1 MAELPSPHSIAIGTL
16 IALYSDVNSPLF
28 TSRENENNRQ
38 IIPAVTVHWQL
49 ELSRLIQQLVMREE
63 DGLFAFIN
71 PSLNGNGNGK
81 SNDGD
86 YNDSNN
92 FPAAA
97 TAGNDGEDPNDVIDF
112 DRHSSSSSSHNDLDM
127 TDDFLKDLVLDNNT
141 SFDDFSKLLQCN
153 TKNNDNNGRKRS
165 TNEDEIRTST
175 SSLLRFHASQHDTE
189 QHSQQSSS
197 SSSKAASPSCSFR
210 IQTLSSLLDRIDDA
224 FGNLSKSS
232 GTTGNSSS
240 SSSSSH
246 HKHQQQAA
254 KPRSPPSIALLTRLQ
269 TASSSIDDL
278 MNLLDEWHA
287 LLDGSHI
294 GYPLPGVVNK
304 ASLPSTAVTV
314 GVDGES
320 AFGIHLRKLCLGMEE
335 IPFEAMSRL
344 WMAFKSEVED
354 EAATSFGLT
363 RCVTNKRS
371 SSDNNNKSKKT
382 YKNEQLFLPTTTTT
396 NTTPDWLPSSPQIE
410 RLLRRTCLHPNLET
424 YLRQERSSTII
435 TSIMEELEQTHPE
448 CPSISFFL
456 FLSSLAKGE
465 RTQALES
472 LHRYF
477 DYAMIHERK
486 ERAERA
492 VMLQLTG
499 GGASTGGGNTNNSNT
514 LDAAAMRTSGIGG
527 ITTMASGMGGITGG
541 MTGGV
546 MNGMLANNN
555 GRSGGGRGNNSHS
568 DAKIYKESNVM
579 EYAAVLLAQMHY
591 RFGFSRL
598 SLQATEEAVRVAQQS
613 GDDECVSFANG
624 WLALTSSSI
633 GVGGIAKKSIHA
645 TVGGLASNAT
655 WDQSGSPSRGYRP
668 LVPSANNYIGRS
680 TLEEEAMLQ
689 HCQARASQRGL
700 TSLSTGTSLEL
711 ARRMMY
717 RRDADGQLWSNESEL
732 LPSSTLAWNRIQRSS
747 TGSSTSFANN
757 NPNTGTSMLS
767 NQTGDAAL
775 ALGHTDVVNMTASDV
790 IRTLGRQAM
799 AESGL
804 WDSTGH
810 SSFASLSSCRALCGF
825 WSNDA
830 LRRVL
835 SSFSHG
841 PYKEGNLYADTLER
855 IASTPT
861 SEWILSASAFVHEWS
876 VRLYDISMA
885 RMFQNLIANHAAFPF
900 NSLPPVETTLMLLTK
915 STHLFLQQEDYE
927 GAKAAARQAC
937 WLSSRHALFFHLGLY
952 LLQLSLIDLEAST
965 SSPSNFESSLP
976 PLLECLHLSEQYV
989 MDPLRAMALS
999 SLSRVFLRMGRICK
1013 ARALLNAAIPLL
1025 MHHGHVWFQGEACL
1039 TLAKC
1044 FLAEISSRKTR
1055 ASATQLRRNALVQL
1069 EKAATLFGKV
1079 DDIHRLKQVYYLQ
1092 SRVYHFFSMSSGQK
1106 RNEAAENFFRLN
1118 KMKQHKLTGSK
1129 QWESI
1134 QGILITDINEMLRWN
1149 AS

>member
-28 TSRENENNRQ
+28 TTHDNRHVS
-38 IIPAVTVHWQL
+38 AVQWQL

-63 DGLFAFIN
+63 DGLFAFLP
-71 PSLNGNGNGK
+71 PSGKNG
-81 SNDGD
+81 DH
-86 YNDSNN
+86 
-92 FPAAA
+92 
-97 TAGNDGEDPNDVIDF
+97 GEDPKDVIDF
-112 DRHSSSSSSHNDLDM
+112 DRHSATHDLDM
-127 TDDFLKDLVLDNNT
+127 TDDFLKDLLLD
-141 SFDDFSKLLQCN
+141 SSLSDFSKLSHCN
-153 TKNNDNNGRKRS
+153 NNNKSNDRKRS
-165 TNEDEIRTST
+165 ST
-175 SSLLRFHASQHDTE
+175 SEDDIRMSSSLRFHASCTDQPA
-189 QHSQQSSS
+189 QQSSGE
-197 SSSKAASPSCSFR
+197 AARPCSFR

-224 FGNLSKSS
+224 FYTLSRSFGS
-232 GTTGNSSS
+232 GAG
-240 SSSSSH
+240 SSSH
-246 HKHQQQAA
+246 HSPQAA
-254 KPRSPPSIALLTRLQ
+254 RSSPSIALMAKLQ

-294 GYPLPGVVNK
+294 GYPLPGVK
-304 ASLPSTAVTV
+304 APSSVTKTV
-314 GVDGES
+314 GIDGES

-354 EAATSFGLT
+354 EATSSFGLT
-363 RCVTNKRS
+363 TRRVNKRS
-371 SSDNNNKSKKT
+371 SSNMS
-382 YKNEQLFLPTTTTT
+382 EQLITTTT
-396 NTTPDWLPSSPQIE
+396 NTANNTPDWLPSSPQIE

-424 YLRQERSSTII
+424 YLRQERSTI

-492 VMLQLTG
+492 VMLQLSG
-499 GGASTGGGNTNNSNT
+499 GTSGNSAGGNTNSNAV
-514 LDAAAMRTSGIGG
+514 DAAAMRTSGMGG

-546 MNGMLANNN
+546 MNGMLANNAH
-555 GRSGGGRGNNSHS
+555 SGGRGNNQ

-633 GVGGIAKKSIHA
+633 GVGGRVKKSIHA
-645 TVGGLASNAT
+645 TVGGLPSNNV
-655 WDQSGSPSRGYRP
+655 WDQLGSRGYRP

-680 TLEEEAMLQ
+680 TLEEEVMLQ
-689 HCQARASQRGL
+689 HCQTRACQRGL
-700 TSLSTGTSLEL
+700 TSLSIGTSLEL

-717 RRDADGQLWSNESEL
+717 RRDADGQLWSDESEL

-747 TGSSTSFANN
+747 TGPSTSFANS
-757 NPNTGTSMLS
+757 NPNTGTRMLS
-767 NQTGDAAL
+767 NQTGGTAL
-775 ALGHTDVVNMTASDV
+775 ALGQVHTDIGNMTASEV

-810 SSFASLSSCRALCGF
+810 SSFASLSSCRALYGF
-825 WSNDA
+825 WSDDA

-841 PYKEGNLYADTLER
+841 PYKEGSSLYADSLER
-855 IASTPT
+855 IASMSDETPT
-861 SEWILSASAFVHEWS
+861 SEWILSSSAFVHEWS
-876 VRLYDISMA
+876 VRTYDISMA
-885 RMFQNLIANHAAFPF
+885 RMFQNLIANHAAFAF
-900 NSLPPVETTLMLLTK
+900 NSLPSVETTLMLLTK
-915 STHLFLQQEDYE
+915 STHLCLQQEDYE

-965 SSPSNFESSLP
+965 SSPSNFEIALS

-999 SLSRVFLRMGRICK
+999 SLARVFLRMGRIFK

-1025 MHHGHVWFQGEACL
+1025 MQHGHVWFQAEASL

-1044 FLAEISSRKTR
+1044 FLAELPSRKAK

-1079 DDIHRLKQVYYLQ
+1079 DDVDRLKQVYYLQ
-1092 SRVYHFFSMSSGQK
+1092 SRIYHHFPNEQK
-1106 RNEAAENFFRLN
+1106 KRDEAAENFFRLN

-1129 QWESI
+1129 QWEAM
-1134 QGILITDINEMLRWN
+1134 QGILITDVKEMMRKWN

>member
-28 TSRENENNRQ
+28 TTADNRHVS
-38 IIPAVTVHWQL
+38 AVQWQL

-63 DGLFAFIN
+63 DGLFAFI
-71 PSLNGNGNGK
+71 PPNGK
-81 SNDGD
+81 NDD
-86 YNDSNN
+86 D
-92 FPAAA
+92 
-97 TAGNDGEDPNDVIDF
+97 DHEEDPKDVIDF
-112 DRHSSSSSSHNDLDM
+112 DRHSSTHDLDM
-127 TDDFLKDLVLDNNT
+127 TDEFLKDLLLDST
-141 SFDDFSKLLQCN
+141 SLDFSKLLLQCN
-153 TKNNDNNGRKRS
+153 NNNNNKNNGR
-165 TNEDEIRTST
+165 NQT
-175 SSLLRFHASQHDTE
+175 SSSEGEFRMSSSLRFHASHTDQHA
-189 QHSQQSSS
+189 HQSSR
-197 SSSKAASPSCSFR
+197 KTARPCSFR

-224 FGNLSKSS
+224 FCNLSR
-232 GTTGNSSS
+232 SSS
-240 SSSSSH
+240 SGAGNSH
-246 HKHQQQAA
+246 HNPRVA
-254 KPRSPPSIALLTRLQ
+254 RSPPSIALIAKLQ
-269 TASSSIDDL
+269 TVSSSIDDL

-294 GYPLPGVVNK
+294 GYPLSGVK
-304 ASLPSTAVTV
+304 AASSAAAAVTKTV
-314 GVDGES
+314 GIDGDS

-354 EAATSFGLT
+354 EAASFGPT
-363 RCVTNKRS
+363 RRANKRS
-371 SSDNNNKSKKT
+371 NKS
-382 YKNEQLFLPTTTTT
+382 EQLFTTTTA
-396 NTTPDWLPSSPQIE
+396 NNTPDWLPSSPQIE
-410 RLLRRTCLHPNLET
+410 RLLRRTCLHANLET
-424 YLRQERSSTII
+424 YLRQERSAI

-492 VMLQLTG
+492 VMLQLS
-499 GGASTGGGNTNNSNT
+499 GGASSSSTGGNNNSSAV
-514 LDAAAMRTSGIGG
+514 DAAAMRTSGMGG

-546 MNGMLANNN
+546 MNGMLANNAH
-555 GRSGGGRGNNSHS
+555 SGGRGNTQS

-633 GVGGIAKKSIHA
+633 GVGRIVKKSIHA
-645 TVGGLASNAT
+645 TVGGLPSNDA
-655 WDQSGSPSRGYRP
+655 WYQSGSRGYRP

-680 TLEEEAMLQ
+680 TLEEEVMLQ
-689 HCQARASQRGL
+689 HCQTRASQRGL
-700 TSLSTGTSLEL
+700 TSLSIGTSLEL

-747 TGSSTSFANN
+747 TGPSTLFADS
-757 NPNTGTSMLS
+757 NPNTGTRMLS
-767 NQTGDAAL
+767 NQTGGAAL
-775 ALGHTDVVNMTASDV
+775 ALGQVHTDVGNMTASDV

-810 SSFASLSSCRALCGF
+810 SSFASLSSCRALYGF

-830 LRRVL
+830 FRRVI

-841 PYKEGNLYADTLER
+841 PYNEGTPSLYADSLER
-855 IASTPT
+855 IASMSDDTPT
-861 SEWILSASAFVHEWS
+861 SEWILSSSAFVHEWS
-876 VRLYDISMA
+876 VRTYDISMA
-885 RMFQNLIANHAAFPF
+885 RVFQNLIANHAAFPF
-900 NSLPPVETTLMLLTK
+900 NGLPPVETTLLLLTK

-937 WLSSRHALFFHLGLY
+937 WLSSRHALFFHLGLF

-965 SSPSNFESSLP
+965 SSPSNFESSLS

-989 MDPLRAMALS
+989 MDPLRALALS
-999 SLSRVFLRMGRICK
+999 SLARVFLRMGRIFK

-1025 MHHGHVWFQGEACL
+1025 MQHGHVWFQAEACL

-1044 FLAEISSRKTR
+1044 FLAELPSRKTK

-1079 DDIHRLKQVYYLQ
+1079 DDVDRLKQVYYLQ
-1092 SRVYHFFSMSSGQK
+1092 SRIYHNFPSEQK
-1106 RNEAAENFFRLN
+1106 KRDEAAENFFRLN

-1129 QWESI
+1129 QWESM
-1134 QGILITDINEMLRWN
+1134 QGIMTTDVTEMRRWN